1 MYRMLSVSSDNLLFC
16 NFDSIFFSSLIA
28 MTRTSDNILNES
40 GRSGHHCVV
49 PSVREDA
56 FTFSPLSMMLAVG
69 LSFMAVIV
77 LRYVPSIPL
86 C

>member
-1 MYRMLSVSSDNLLFC
+1 MYSMSSVSSDNLLFC
-16 NFDSIFFSSLIA
+16 NFDSISFSYLIA
-28 MTRTSDNILNES
+28 MTRTSDNILNKS
-40 GRSGHHCVV
+40 GRSGRHCLV

-56 FTFSPLSMMLAVG
+56 FTFSPLSMTLTVG
-69 LSFMAVIV
+69 LSFMAITV